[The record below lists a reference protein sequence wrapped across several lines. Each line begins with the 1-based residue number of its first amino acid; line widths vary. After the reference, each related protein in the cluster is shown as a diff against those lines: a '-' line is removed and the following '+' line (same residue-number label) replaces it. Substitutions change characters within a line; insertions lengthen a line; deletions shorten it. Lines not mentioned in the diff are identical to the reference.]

1 MHHCV
6 VTRAVDVVAGRCALY
21 RVSVGS
27 ERATLELTLGPDGA
41 PVAIDEFRLACNAE
55 PSDAAWETARQWLA
69 EGQKRWRSAVTT
81 WMVDAGERGRRSS
94 CSWWLEHFRN
104 RR

>member
-21 RVSVGS
+21 RVNVGG

-41 PVAIDEFRLACNAE
+41 PLAIDEFRLACNAE
-55 PSDAAWETARQWLA
+55 PSDAAWETARQWFSK
-69 EGQKRWRSAVTT
+69 GQRAWQRL
-81 WMVDAGERGRRSS
+81 RG
-94 CSWWLEHFRN
+94 
-104 RR
+104 